1 METSPIYQTKNQ
13 EALRIIKSVFDLCF
27 YEISESERALLI
39 TQMRTEETEKIEYI
53 QGMLDQGIPELF
65 IRKMLC
71 ELLMNERIKTEY
83 GPNFDNFN

>member
-53 QGMLDQGIPELF
+53 QGMLDQ
-65 IRKMLC
+65 R
-71 ELLMNERIKTEY
+71 EY
-83 GPNFDNFN
+83 LSYLSGRCYANCL